1 MRGQNFQVM
10 VILYSTAWTGD
21 RALAEALMELLM
33 EELRK
38 KDVVFKVV
46 EKRWSDTGLASI
58 VGDSLKN
65 EVIKEIEVEDE
76 DQEAAEKCLEA
87 VYLDTKRLKEK
98 VLNVAKEKYIRDD
111 DEFEE
116 YRRGIEETYGW

>member
-1 MRGQNFQVM
+1 M
-10 VILYSTAWTGD
+10 VVLYSTAWTGD
-21 RALAEALMELLM
+21 RALAEALVELLI

-38 KDVVFKVV
+38 KDVEFKVV

-58 VGDSLKN
+58 LGDSLKN
-65 EVIKEIEVEDE
+65 EIITEIEVGEE
-76 DQEAAEKCLEA
+76 HQEVGQKCLEA
-87 VYLDTKRLKEK
+87 VYLDTRRLKEK
-98 VLNVAKEKYIRDD
+98 VLHVARMKYIHDD